1 MAGGEKRGSG
11 KSGADTRAERL
22 AAALKQNLKKRKEQ
36 ARARRRAED
45 TDVPAPPKKR
55 DDGEG

>member
-1 MAGGEKRGSG
+1 MTSSDDVPPPRKTG
-11 KSGADTRAERL
+11 DTRAERL

>member
-1 MAGGEKRGSG
+1 MTGGDRGER
-11 KSGADTRAERL
+11 KTGAAARAERL

-36 ARARRRAED
+36 ARARRRAESV
-45 TDVPAPPKKR
+45 DVPAPPKRR